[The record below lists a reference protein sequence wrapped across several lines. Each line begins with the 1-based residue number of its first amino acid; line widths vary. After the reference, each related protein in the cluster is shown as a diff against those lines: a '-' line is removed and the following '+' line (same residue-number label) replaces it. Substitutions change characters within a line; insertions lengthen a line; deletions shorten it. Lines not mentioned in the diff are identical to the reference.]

1 VLTSRP
7 QGGVLKPPKGV
18 LRTDDIIHD
27 VLCRRDDCRG
37 WAAQMGRFTRA
48 IRGFF
53 GRFLSGVEQRNP
65 EILLENAV
73 QDELENLKKLQV
85 AAARTM
91 AYEKMLA
98 NDAVAKQK
106 TLAVK
111 ERQARELASRG
122 QREAAIEV
130 VQQKQEAQASL
141 TDIESRLEDAR
152 KNSQELEQ
160 AFRDQERRYNNVVR
174 ERAALLEEHQR
185 SRALRTA
192 NEARSNISL
201 SDSSRDLEKARQSI
215 RQASY
220 EAEAIGELGTS
231 ETERQIAAAEI
242 DIKRLDAERELEM
255 MEVQMGLRE
264 PEPIESAPTEET
276 ASPQAEESEEGPR
289 GQ

>member
-1 VLTSRP
+1 
-7 QGGVLKPPKGV
+7 
-18 LRTDDIIHD
+18 
-27 VLCRRDDCRG
+27 
-37 WAAQMGRFTRA
+37 MGRFTRA

-65 EILLENAV
+65 QILLENAV

-91 AYEKMLA
+91 AYEKMLS
-98 NDAVAKQK
+98 NDAVTKQK

-130 VQQKQEAQASL
+130 VQQKQEAEASL
-141 TDIESRLEDAR
+141 VDIEARLEEAR

-160 AFRDQERRYNNVVR
+160 AFRDQERRYNDVVR
-174 ERAALLEEHQR
+174 ERAALMEEHQR

-192 NEARSNISL
+192 NEARANISL
-201 SDSSRDLEKARQSI
+201 SDSSRDLDKARQSI
-215 RQASY
+215 RQSSY
-220 EAEAIGELGTS
+220 EAQAIGELGTS

-264 PEPIESAPTEET
+264 PEKIEAAPTEE
-276 ASPQAEESEEGPR
+276 AAEPQVEETEENPR
-289 GQ
+289 G

>member
-1 VLTSRP
+1 
-7 QGGVLKPPKGV
+7 
-18 LRTDDIIHD
+18 
-27 VLCRRDDCRG
+27 
-37 WAAQMGRFTRA
+37 MGRFFRA

-53 GRFLSGVEQRNP
+53 GRLLTGVEQRNP

-73 QDELENLKKLQV
+73 QDELDNLKKLQV

-98 NDAVAKQK
+98 NDAASKQK
-106 TLAVK
+106 VVTVK
-111 ERQARELASRG
+111 ERQARELAARG

-130 VQQKQEAQASL
+130 VQQKQEAQASM
-141 TDIESRLEDAR
+141 IEIEGRLEEAR
-152 KNSQELEQ
+152 KNSEEMER
-160 AFRDQERRYNNVVR
+160 AFREQERRYNDVVR
-174 ERAALLEEHQR
+174 ERAALMEEHQR

-201 SDSSRDLEKARQSI
+201 SDSSRDLEKARQAI

-220 EAEAIGELGTS
+220 EAEAVGELGTS

-255 MEVQMGLRE
+255 MELQMGLRDA
-264 PEPIESAPTEET
+264 ESLEAGPSEEAT
-276 ASPQAEESEEGPR
+276 AEQQAEARPEQMGEDEEGSR
-289 GQ
+289 G

>member
-1 VLTSRP
+1 
-7 QGGVLKPPKGV
+7 
-18 LRTDDIIHD
+18 
-27 VLCRRDDCRG
+27 
-37 WAAQMGRFTRA
+37 MGRFRRA

-65 EILLENAV
+65 QILLENAV

-98 NDAVAKQK
+98 NDAVSKQK
-106 TLAVK
+106 ILAVK

-130 VQQKQEAQASL
+130 VQQKQEAQTSL
-141 TDIESRLEDAR
+141 IDIEARLEEAR
-152 KNSQELEQ
+152 KNSQEMEQ
-160 AFRDQERRYNNVVR
+160 AFRDQERRYNDVVR
-174 ERAALLEEHQR
+174 ERAALMEEHQR

-255 MEVQMGLRE
+255 IEVQMGLRE
-264 PEPIESAPTEET
+264 PEPIEPEPIEAAPTEET
-276 ASPQAEESEEGPR
+276 PEPPPEETEEGSR
-289 GQ
+289 G

>member
-1 VLTSRP
+1 
-7 QGGVLKPPKGV
+7 
-18 LRTDDIIHD
+18 
-27 VLCRRDDCRG
+27 
-37 WAAQMGRFTRA
+37 MGRFTRA

-98 NDAVAKQK
+98 NDAVTKQK

-141 TDIESRLEDAR
+141 TDIETRLEEAR

-174 ERAALLEEHQR
+174 ERAALMEEHQR

-220 EAEAIGELGTS
+220 EAEAVGELGTS

-264 PEPIESAPTEET
+264 PEPIEAAPPEET
-276 ASPQAEESEEGPR
+276 AKPQAEETEEGPR

>member
-1 VLTSRP
+1 
-7 QGGVLKPPKGV
+7 
-18 LRTDDIIHD
+18 
-27 VLCRRDDCRG
+27 
-37 WAAQMGRFTRA
+37 MGRFTRA

-91 AYEKMLA
+91 AYEKMLS
-98 NDAVAKQK
+98 NDAVTKQK

-111 ERQARELASRG
+111 DRQARELANRG
-122 QREAAIEV
+122 QRQAAIEV
-130 VQQKQEAQASL
+130 VQQKQEAEASL
-141 TDIESRLEDAR
+141 ADIEARLEDAR

-160 AFRDQERRYNNVVR
+160 AFRDQEKRYNDVVR
-174 ERAALLEEHQR
+174 ERAALMEEHQR

-215 RQASY
+215 RQATY
-220 EAEAIGELGTS
+220 EAQAIGELGSS

-255 MEVQMGLRE
+255 MEVELGLRE
-264 PEPIESAPTEET
+264 PEKIEAAPTEE
-276 ASPQAEESEEGPR
+276 AAGPQVEETEENPR
-289 GQ
+289 G